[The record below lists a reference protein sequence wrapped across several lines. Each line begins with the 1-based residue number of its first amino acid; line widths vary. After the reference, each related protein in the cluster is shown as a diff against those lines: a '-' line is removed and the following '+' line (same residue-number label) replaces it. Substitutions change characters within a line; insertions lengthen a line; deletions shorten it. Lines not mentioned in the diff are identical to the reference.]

1 MTKIKNKSLSEKS
14 RKWLRRHLNDPYV
27 KLSKDNQY
35 RSRAA
40 FKLIEIDEKYKILSS
55 SRSVIDLGG
64 APGSWTEVILEKIKK
79 PKKIFTVD
87 LLEIQPLPG
96 VEIIQD
102 DFTSDSFNE
111 IIENNKPFDLI
122 ISDISPNISG
132 NKTSD
137 FLRMQDLV
145 ESAMDIALNTLCIGG
160 NFITK
165 YFRTGDMNEMI
176 RLAKKNFTKV
186 SSFKPPSSRK
196 ESSEIYL
203 ICLNKKT
210 KLI

>member
-1 MTKIKNKSLSEKS
+1 MKIKNKSLSEKS
-14 RKWLRRHLNDPYV
+14 RKWLRRHLDDPYV

-40 FKLIEIDEKYKILSS
+40 FKLIEIDEKYNILRS
-55 SRSVIDLGG
+55 SRSVVDLGG

-79 PKKIFTVD
+79 PKKIITVD

-96 VEIIQD
+96 AEIIQD
-102 DFTSDSFNE
+102 DFTSESFYE
-111 IIENNKPFDLI
+111 IMNNNKPFDLI

-145 ESAMDIALNTLCIGG
+145 ENAMDIALYSLVIGG
-160 NFITK
+160 HFVTK
-165 YFRTGDMNEMI
+165 YFRTGDMNEII

-203 ICLNKKT
+203 VCLSRK
-210 KLI
+210 I

>member
-1 MTKIKNKSLSEKS
+1 MKIKNKSLSEKS
-14 RKWLRRHLNDPYV
+14 RKWLRRHLDDPYV

-40 FKLIEIDEKYKILSS
+40 FKLIEIDEKYHILRS
-55 SRSVIDLGG
+55 SRSVVDLGG

-79 PKKIFTVD
+79 PKKIITID
-87 LLEIQPLPG
+87 LLELQPLPG
-96 VEIIQD
+96 AEIIQG
-102 DFTSDSFNE
+102 DFTSESFYE
-111 IIENNKPFDLI
+111 IMHNNKPFDLI

-145 ESAMDIALNTLCIGG
+145 ENAMDIALNSLVIGG
-160 NFITK
+160 HFVTK
-165 YFRTGDMNEMI
+165 YFRTGDMNEII

-203 ICLNKKT
+203 VCLSKK
-210 KLI
+210 I

>member
-1 MTKIKNKSLSEKS
+1 MKIKNKSLSEKS
-14 RKWLRRHLNDPYV
+14 RKWLRRHLDDPYV

-40 FKLIEIDEKYKILSS
+40 FKLIEIDEKYNILRS
-55 SRSVIDLGG
+55 SRSVVDLGG

-79 PKKIFTVD
+79 PKKIITVD

-96 VEIIQD
+96 AEIIQD
-102 DFTSDSFNE
+102 DFTSESFYE
-111 IIENNKPFDLI
+111 IMNNNKPFDLI

-145 ESAMDIALNTLCIGG
+145 ENAMDIALYSLVIGG
-160 NFITK
+160 HFVTK
-165 YFRTGDMNEMI
+165 YFRTGDMNEII

-203 ICLNKKT
+203 VCLSKK
-210 KLI
+210 I